1 LPELPQIA
9 VIACGGFLK
18 TKRVMK
24 KFISVEK
31 YADNGDFSHYELVD
45 ENGEVIIKDIM
56 QAKGEESKFE
66 KVEKEIQN
74 RIDRTYK
81 FSETVKDRTEK
92 AKYESSTT
100 TLVLLKMWVSD
111 NCH

>member
-1 LPELPQIA
+1 
-9 VIACGGFLK
+9 
-18 TKRVMK
+18 MK

-31 YADNGDFSHYELVD
+31 FADNGDFSHYELVD
-45 ENGEVIIKDIM
+45 ENGETIIKDIM
-56 QAKGEESKFE
+56 QTKEQELKFD

-81 FSETVKDRTEK
+81 QSQKIKDRTEK
-92 AKYESSTT
+92 AKWESSTT

>member
-1 LPELPQIA
+1 
-9 VIACGGFLK
+9 
-18 TKRVMK
+18 MK

-31 YADNGDFSHYELVD
+31 YADNGAFSHYELVD
-45 ENGEVIIKDIM
+45 ENGETIIKDIM
-56 QAKGEESKFE
+56 QTKEQESKFD

-81 FSETVKDRTEK
+81 HSEKIKDRAEK
-92 AKYESSTT
+92 GKYEAVTSAF
-100 TLVLLKMWVSD
+100 VLLKMWVSD

>member
-1 LPELPQIA
+1 
-9 VIACGGFLK
+9 
-18 TKRVMK
+18 MK

-31 YADNGDFSHYELVD
+31 YADNGEFSHYQLVD
-45 ENGEVIIKDIM
+45 ENGEIIIKDIM
-56 QAKGEESKFE
+56 QTKEQELKFD

-81 FSETVKDRTEK
+81 HSETIKDRAEK
-92 AKYESSTT
+92 GKYEAITSAF
-100 TLVLLKMWVSD
+100 VLLKMWISD